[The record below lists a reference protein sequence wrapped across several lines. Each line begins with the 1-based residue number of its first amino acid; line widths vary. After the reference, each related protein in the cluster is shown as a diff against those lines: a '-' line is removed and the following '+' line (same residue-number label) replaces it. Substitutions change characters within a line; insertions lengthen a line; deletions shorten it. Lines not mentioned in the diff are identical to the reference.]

1 MAHGAGARGQQ
12 ERDLQG
18 GNVKVECVLKS
29 DVVET
34 GFGLRQRDYFP
45 HYACGAWLSP
55 ASIARG
61 ENYYQPIDR
70 VEGCLPCSAVFQACL
85 LPS

>member
-12 ERDLQG
+12 ERDVQG
-18 GNVKVECVLKS
+18 SNVTVECVLKS
-29 DVVET
+29 DVAKT
-34 GFGLRQRDYFP
+34 GLGLRQRDYFP
-45 HYACGAWLSP
+45 HYACGACLSP
-55 ASIARG
+55 VSIARG
-61 ENYYQPIDR
+61 ENYYQPIKR